1 MTTPGPGRPA
11 GRPAS
16 SGPATGPAA
25 VVPPVP
31 LVNVA
36 NALTVVRFVLVPVFL
51 VVLFVDSGQSAAWRW
66 AAFAV
71 FALASLTDTF
81 DGDLAR
87 RWGLVTDFG
96 KIADPIADKALTGAA
111 LVGLSM
117 LGELAWWITL
127 TIAARELA
135 VTLLRFWVLRHG
147 VIPASRGGKIKTVL
161 QTLALGLAIMPLPAF
176 FRPGVGVLMV
186 AAVVVTVVTGAD
198 YLVRA
203 LRLRSRA
210 RAAAA

>member
-1 MTTPGPGRPA
+1 MTTRGSGGQSPSTASTPPGGVA
-11 GRPAS
+11 GV
-16 SGPATGPAA
+16 AT
-25 VVPPVP
+25 PVP
-31 LVNVA
+31 LVNIA
-36 NALTVVRFVLVPVFL
+36 NALTVVRLVLVPVFL
-51 VVLFVDSGQSAAWRW
+51 VVLFVDDGQSAAWRW
-66 AAFAV
+66 GAFAV
-71 FALASLTDTF
+71 FAIASLTDTF

-117 LGELAWWITL
+117 LGELAWWVTI
-127 TIAARELA
+127 TIAVRELG

-161 QTLALGLAIMPLPAF
+161 QTLALGLAIMPLPAAF
-176 FRPGVGVLMV
+176 EPAVAVLMV
-186 AAVVVTVVTGAD
+186 AAVVVTVVTGVD

-203 LRLRSRA
+203 LRLRARA
-210 RAAAA
+210 RAA